1 MKLGF
6 RLLLPAAAAAIFS
19 TTSMAQQTFSV
30 ISAPFGTGSYVLG
43 AALEQVVNGNSSTI
57 RLSHSESPGFVF
69 NHNQL
74 TRDEALR
81 KTMIVGSGIGVNAA
95 AVAGETPFESKAEA
109 VKLIA
114 NYNLGTYFLATLDPN
129 IKSVQDLEGKSVG
142 LGRRPQ
148 INWTVQAEALLKI
161 GSGVNPGRIQYLGI
175 KEAIDALLD
184 GQVDAAIAGGYL
196 DPISNSM
203 QLAPQTQEFVATG
216 RNITFLPWAPE
227 AVEKVVA
234 AGMPMVAVTLP
245 AASVPGRTEDF
256 PSFADTVSWTVHAD
270 FPEEAAYEITR
281 LIIEHVEKFG
291 DYHALGK
298 LMSRESLP
306 YGWPVEE
313 IHPGALRAYR
323 EAGILN

>member
-1 MKLGF
+1 M
-6 RLLLPAAAAAIFS
+6 LLPAAAAAVLS
-19 TTSMAQQTFSV
+19 TTAGADTYSV

-43 AALEQVVNGNSSTI
+43 AALEQVINRNHATI
-57 RLSHSESPGFVF
+57 KISHSESPGFVF

-74 TRDEALR
+74 DRDPALR
-81 KTMIVGSGIGVNAA
+81 KTMIVGSGMGVNAA
-95 AVAGETPFESKAEA
+95 ATSGATPFEKPSAT

-148 INWTVQAEALLKI
+148 INWTVQPEALMKI
-161 GSGVNPGRIQYLGI
+161 GSGVNPSRIQYLGI
-175 KEAIDALLD
+175 KEAVDAMLD

-196 DPISNSM
+196 DPISNAM

-216 RNITFLPWAPE
+216 RNITFLPWSRE
-227 AVEKVVA
+227 AVDKVVA
-234 AGMPMVAVTLP
+234 SGMPMVAVSLP

-256 PSFADTVSWTVHAD
+256 PSFADTVSWTVHED
-270 FPEEAAYEITR
+270 FPEEAAYEITK
-281 LIIEHVEKFG
+281 LIIEHVGSFG
-291 DYHALGK
+291 EYHALGK

-323 EAGILN
+323 EAGILP